1 MKSVCQVKSFKTL
14 RGCFQPSGGEAP
26 PGPTK
31 PPPPMW
37 SPSPDS
43 SRQLE
48 SLHLKVDLFTEVLFL
63 QQDESQSRTSAVS
76 KHWSFHDSKQNKQ
89 GNHMYSHLS
98 TKTDQA
104 WKSVTFLWFLVV
116 FYSSWLELVWN
127 PQKQTSSCP
136 ARCLWYLNPGGV
148 ESWWKYWSRAFA
160 TSKSKL
166 SGSCRIGWLEVRRP
180 LPPAPILR
188 APTFATS
195 GRDQNSWRQ
204 LTECF
209 LGLGRSLKNFSF
221 SLRTLQQKLSPN

>member
-48 SLHLKVDLFTEVLFL
+48 SLHPKVDLFTEVLFL

-76 KHWSFHDSKQNKQ
+76 KHWSFHGSKQSKQ

-104 WKSVTFLWFLVV
+104 GKSVI
-116 FYSSWLELVWN
+116 WN
-127 PQKQTSSCP
+127 LFGT
-136 ARCLWYLNPGGV
+136 L
-148 ESWWKYWSRAFA
+148 
-160 TSKSKL
+160 KSKQAEL
-166 SGSCRIGWLEVRRP
+166 PCSMSLISEPRWSWVLVEILEPGVC
-180 LPPAPILR
+180 
-188 APTFATS
+188 
-195 GRDQNSWRQ
+195 D
-204 LTECF
+204 
-209 LGLGRSLKNFSF
+209 
-221 SLRTLQQKLSPN
+221 LQE